1 LDRAYLKSWKF
12 SLTIVAALMIPV
24 TGYKLMF
31 GKDVATRIAERRH
44 AAIFPGGQPNAE
56 ILKRQ
61 IAVARP
67 YVGLRISL
75 HQLVSYL
82 KSRNLELTWEPVDH
96 RNFVLRASGIHVL
109 TTEATEF
116 AFQFVLLDGPV
127 IDGQLIGNFVGPAV
141 GLEGMALDREPL
153 NDIGI
158 AVILADIVD
167 DVRRQP
173 Q

>member
-1 LDRAYLKSWKF
+1 M
-12 SLTIVAALMIPV
+12 MIPV

-31 GKDVATRIAERRH
+31 GKDVGTRIAERRL
-44 AAIFPGGQPNAE
+44 AAAFPDGQPNAE

-82 KSRNLELTWEPVDH
+82 RSRNLELTWAPVDH
-96 RNFVLRASGIHVL
+96 RNFVLRASGIYVL
-109 TTEATEF
+109 TNEPTEY
-116 AFQFVLLDGPV
+116 AFQFVLLDSPV
-127 IDGQLIGNFVGPAV
+127 VDGQLIGHFVGLAV
-141 GLEGMALDREPL
+141 GLEGMALDRKPL

-158 AVILADIVD
+158 AVKLADIVD